1 MMPPMN
7 IVRAFGQALLGVV
20 LTFAG
25 ITHLTVARDEFQ
37 AQVPDWFPI
46 DADFVVLASGVVEIT
61 LGVALLTV
69 WRQPA
74 RGIAGAIAALFFVVI
89 FPGNIAQWLEHKDGF
104 GLDTDTKRFVRLFFQ
119 PLLVL
124 WALGATRAIS
134 TLRGLRRPS
143 GDAVG
148 RASD

>member
-1 MMPPMN
+1 MTIIRN
-7 IVRAFGQALLGVV
+7 AGQALLGAV

-37 AQVPDWFPI
+37 AQVPGWFPI
-46 DADFVVLASGVVEIT
+46 DADFVVLASGVVEIS

-74 RGIAGAIAALFFVVI
+74 RGVLGLIVAGFFVVI
-89 FPGNIAQWLEHKDGF
+89 FPGNVAQWLEHKDGF
-104 GLDTDTKRFVRLFFQ
+104 GLDTDTKRLVRLAFQ

-124 WALGATRAIS
+124 WALAATDAIGTVRRRLRSRA
-134 TLRGLRRPS
+134 
-143 GDAVG
+143 DA
-148 RASD
+148 

>member
-1 MMPPMN
+1 MTIIRN
-7 IVRAFGQALLGVV
+7 AGQALLGAV

-37 AQVPDWFPI
+37 AQVPGWFPI
-46 DADFVVLASGVVEIT
+46 DADFVVLASGVVEIS

-74 RGIAGAIAALFFVVI
+74 RGVLGLIVAGFFVVI
-89 FPGNIAQWLEHKDGF
+89 FPGNVAQWLEHKDGF
-104 GLDTDTKRFVRLFFQ
+104 GLDTDTKRLVRLFFQ

-124 WALGATRAIS
+124 WALAATDAIGTVRRRLRSRVGA
-134 TLRGLRRPS
+134 
-143 GDAVG
+143 
-148 RASD
+148 

>member
-1 MMPPMN
+1 MTVIRN
-7 IVRAFGQALLGVV
+7 VGQALLGAV

-25 ITHLTVARDEFQ
+25 VTHLTVGRSEFQ
-37 AQVPDWFPI
+37 AQVPDWFPL
-46 DADFVVLASGVVEIT
+46 DADFVVLASGVVEIS

-74 RGIAGAIAALFFVVI
+74 RGWLGAIVAAFFIVI
-89 FPGNIAQWLEHKDGF
+89 FPGNVAQWLEHKDGF

-124 WALGATRAIS
+124 WALAATSAIS
-134 TLRGLRRPS
+134 TLRKRF
-143 GDAVG
+143 
-148 RASD
+148 SD

>member
-1 MMPPMN
+1 MTVIRN
-7 IVRAFGQALLGVV
+7 VGQALLGTV

-25 ITHLTVARDEFQ
+25 VTHLTVARSEFQ
-37 AQVPDWFPI
+37 AQVPDWFPL
-46 DADFVVLASGVVEIT
+46 DADFVVLASGIVEIS

-74 RGIAGAIAALFFVVI
+74 RGWLGAIVATFFIVI
-89 FPGNIAQWLEHKDGF
+89 FPGNVAQWLEHKDGF

-124 WALGATRAIS
+124 WALAATSAIS
-134 TLRGLRRPS
+134 TLRERF
-143 GDAVG
+143 
-148 RASD
+148 SD

>member
-1 MMPPMN
+1 MMTLIRN
-7 IVRAFGQALLGVV
+7 AGQAVLGAV

-37 AQVPDWFPI
+37 AQVPGWFPI
-46 DADFVVLASGVVEIT
+46 DADVVVLASGAVEIS

-74 RGIAGAIAALFFVVI
+74 RGLLGAIVAAFFVVI
-89 FPGNIAQWLEHKDGF
+89 FPGNVAQWLEHKDGF
-104 GLDTDTKRFVRLFFQ
+104 GLDTDTKRLVRLFFQ

-124 WALGATRAIS
+124 WALGATSAIG
-134 TLRGLRRPS
+134 TLRERFGKREQTAGRRS
-143 GDAVG
+143 GD
-148 RASD
+148 

>member
-1 MMPPMN
+1 MMPSMN
-7 IVRAFGQALLGVV
+7 IVRAFGQALLGTV

-25 ITHLTVARDEFQ
+25 ITHLTVARSEFQ

-69 WRQPA
+69 WKQPA
-74 RGIAGAIAALFFVVI
+74 RGIVGAIAALFFVVI

-124 WALGATRAIS
+124 WALAATRAIG
-134 TLRGLRRPS
+134 TLRELRHRQRVS
-143 GDAVG
+143 G
-148 RASD
+148 